1 MVSPKLFSNVLSII
15 YNLKLFFAEISSI
28 ASIASTHPMLTQ
40 DPSESIPQLVGT
52 LDDEDPVVVLES
64 LHLLERAVKKD
75 NYNERFFNAM
85 VQSQDLISAIVKAI
99 SNAIPAM
106 IAAEEQ
112 IRNGPAQAGMA
123 HENLVSAQKRA
134 RIATDILRAMANQ
147 PMMHKANRVNAC
159 SRIVSAGMNIS
170 CLNNLRPHLKQYEFQ
185 IKRIYIT

>member
-159 SRIVSAGMNIS
+159 SRIVSAGMTIA

-185 IKRIYIT
+185 I